1 MSRKNIWALILCGLL
16 LLNTNIVV
24 SANNREDVGE
34 KLRNRYEQ
42 IQEKYNVDEEEIQQ
56 QNELSKKYNEIE
68 QRMKKGQC
76 QTEKIYDDCYGGAYI
91 DDDILVVCITDEEIE
106 EYADENVEYKIVDY
120 SYNDLLDIQ
129 KTLEDAYVEFYD
141 KYSQD
146 DKEFELLDSIAGIG
160 IDEINNRVIVDIVGL
175 TDYKE
180 IIFQELFGSYGCVE
194 LEDVKQKAERCNT
207 YKAGK
212 EIVVITGSD
221 ATYIYSSTVSIGYR
235 AYMEV
240 NGETRYGFVTCGHG
254 IKDSINGF
262 VYDNSQFKTV
272 IGEIVVSRCDGTLD
286 ASFVELING
295 HKMSLVVN
303 YSDSTGTET
312 NGDAIK
318 KGSLISSI
326 ASGNRVYKVG
336 STTYKTSGIILST
349 NYSETI
355 DGLKCTN
362 LIKTTNIAK
371 KGDSGGLV
379 YYNDGQYNVI
389 LGIIRGANSTYSYHV
404 KAYEIANKM
413 KIYPY

>member
-1 MSRKNIWALILCGLL
+1 MRQYSVEFFDRAFNLICH
-16 LLNTNIVV
+16 TN
-24 SANNREDVGE
+24 A
-34 KLRNRYEQ
+34 
-42 IQEKYNVDEEEIQQ
+42 
-56 QNELSKKYNEIE
+56 
-68 QRMKKGQC
+68 
-76 QTEKIYDDCYGGAYI
+76 
-91 DDDILVVCITDEEIE
+91 EIE